1 MGSSF
6 LCIFHAANVMEAID
20 RINILELKFMALCPH
35 KSMDGDGDADFAKIY
50 GFLKITLQL
59 S

>member
-1 MGSSF
+1 
-6 LCIFHAANVMEAID
+6 MEAID